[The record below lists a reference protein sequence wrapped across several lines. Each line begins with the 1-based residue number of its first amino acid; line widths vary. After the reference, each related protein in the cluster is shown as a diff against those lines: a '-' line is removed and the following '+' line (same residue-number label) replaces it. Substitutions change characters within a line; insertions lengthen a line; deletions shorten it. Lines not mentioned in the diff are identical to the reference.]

1 MVRWV
6 IWWSDCFWDF
16 WKKKIRKKKKR
27 YRSWMSLIYQML
39 ICQDSINQL
48 QDSEMFRVRTKEMSS
63 RNVINF
69 SFYSFLS
76 SKEIAIQKQTS
87 CKYRIFKS
95 SENSFV
101 QTIRHW
107 TDCKETICIRW
118 QYSEGNWWVETVIY
132 GSMSPFP
139 FLQKSGSFL
148 ERSVFADRI

>member
-1 MVRWV
+1 
-6 IWWSDCFWDF
+6 
-16 WKKKIRKKKKR
+16 
-27 YRSWMSLIYQML
+27 MSLIYQML

-48 QDSEMFRVRTKEMSS
+48 QDSEMFRVRTKEMCS